1 MYIYLLHMLSRGV
14 SNKVSASHELIIKQ
28 EQGGA
33 LASLFPPT
41 AQKVFLVQEDK
52 NSGRRSLS
60 SSTVS

>member
-1 MYIYLLHMLSRGV
+1 MLSRGV